1 VVVNKFANKLYS
13 SILTI
18 YSKSLSLLFQMK
30 EEDKIKELQSRI
42 EELEREN
49 ALLKRDFS
57 TLGNG
62 ETVSVPENV
71 KPLFDKAQK
80 TVGEYFRNLKMD
92 PSRGTIEIN
101 DQRYVLVRASA
112 LSHDFLTTIQQ
123 LYSDRGEKEAMSIG
137 KNFLFDI
144 SHVIGINDAK
154 NFHSKMNLREPVE
167 KLSAGPV
174 HFAYSGWAYV
184 DILPESNP
192 SPDENYYMLYNHPF
206 SFEADSWIR
215 SGKKSDTAV
224 CIMNAGYSSG
234 WCEQSFGFPLT
245 AVEVTCKAKGDE
257 HCTFIMSPPHKI
269 QQHIESYTAQKELV
283 NKKISYDIPTFFE
296 RKKVEEEVHNAKV
309 KAEESDKAKTEFLA
323 NMSHEIRTPMNTII
337 GYVDLMLQDNVTRE
351 HRSYLETLKD
361 SGKLLLR
368 LINDILDVSK
378 IEAGQ
383 LVLENKAFS
392 LKEMLDEKES
402 VINALIS
409 KSGSAIKL
417 IKHYPDD
424 IASRINADEGRLQQ
438 VLYNLLNNAVKFT
451 QEGTI
456 EFGVKLKGRET
467 LEFFVK
473 DSGIGVEEK
482 DFTKIFEMFGQ
493 ADASSTRMHGGSGLG
508 LTISKK
514 LIELMGGKIRVESGS
529 EKGTAFYF
537 TLPYQPVAETQ
548 EKTKSQSSTEI
559 EKDCLMLVEDNIV
572 NQRLTKLIL
581 EKSGYKVITANN
593 GQIAVDLYKTNRE
606 IKLILM
612 DVQMPILDGLLAT
625 KAIRE
630 HELSGNLKRTPI
642 IALTA
647 HAMKGDKEKCL
658 DAGCDNYLSKPIMM
672 EVLVGTIKKYI

>member
-1 VVVNKFANKLYS
+1 MN
-13 SILTI
+13 
-18 YSKSLSLLFQMK
+18 K
-30 EEDKIKELQSRI
+30 EENIKELQRRI

-57 TLGNG
+57 SIENGN
-62 ETVSVPENV
+62 TVSVPENI

-92 PSRGTIEIN
+92 PNRGTIEIN

-123 LYSDRGEKEAMSIG
+123 LYADRGEKEALSIG

-154 NFHSKMNLREPVE
+154 NFHTKMNLKEPIE
-167 KLSAGPV
+167 KMSAGPV

-192 SPDENYYMLYNHPF
+192 SADDNFYIIYNHPF

-215 SGKKSDTAV
+215 SGKRTDTAV

-234 WCEQSFGFPLT
+234 WCEQSYGFPLT

-269 QQHIESYTAQKELV
+269 QQHVENYTAQSQQQL

-296 RKKVEEEVHNAKV
+296 RKKVEEEMRNARS
-309 KAEESDKAKTEFLA
+309 KAEESDKAKSEFLA
-323 NMSHEIRTPMNTII
+323 NMSHEIRTPMNAIM
-337 GYVDLMLQDNVTRE
+337 GYVDLMLLDKVSME
-351 HRSYLETLKD
+351 HRGYLETLKD
-361 SGKLLLR
+361 SGKLLLN

-383 LVLENKAFS
+383 LVVENVPFSLSDLMDAKESAFS
-392 LKEMLDEKES
+392 A
-402 VINALIS
+402 IIS
-409 KSGSAIKL
+409 KNGSAIRLK
-417 IKHYPDD
+417 KNYPDN
-424 IASRINADEGRLQQ
+424 IAAQIYLDNTRLQQ
-438 VLYNLLNNAVKFT
+438 ILFNLLSNAIKFT
-451 QEGTI
+451 SEGVV
-456 EFGVKLKGRET
+456 EFGVSLKDKM
-467 LEFFVK
+467 LEFYVK

-482 DFTKIFEMFGQ
+482 DHTKIFEMFGQ
-493 ADASSTRMHGGSGLG
+493 ADASSTRLHGGSGLG

-514 LIELMGGKIRVESGS
+514 LVELMGGKMWVES
-529 EKGTAFYF
+529 EKGKGSIFFF
-537 TLPYQPVAETQ
+537 TLPYNPVVAVSSERDAAEAVAEIQ
-548 EKTKSQSSTEI
+548 
-559 EKDCLMLVEDNIV
+559 KDCLLLVEDNIV

-581 EKSGYKVITANN
+581 EKSGYKVLTANN
-593 GQIAVDLYKTNRE
+593 GQIAVDMYKKHRE
-606 IKLILM
+606 IKLVLM
-612 DVQMPILDGLLAT
+612 DVQMPVLDGLLAT
-625 KAIRE
+625 QAIRE
-630 HELSGNLKRTPI
+630 YESSAKLNRTPVV
-642 IALTA
+642 ALTA

-658 DAGCDNYLSKPIMM
+658 EAGCDNYLSKPIMM
-672 EVLVGTIKKYI
+672 EMLVGTIRKYI